1 MTPSTDEKSPP
12 PASPAARALLQ
23 MLRESPGVPLAVRVM
38 PAYRQLTSLV
48 GAWVLDVEQR
58 LQRNEEQR

>member
-1 MTPSTDEKSPP
+1 MATQTDGKSTS

-38 PAYRQLTSLV
+38 PAYRQLVSVLD
-48 GAWVLDVEQR
+48 AWVTDVEAR
-58 LQRNEEQR
+58 LQRQEER